1 MKKKLIMLF
10 LSLSLLIFPGCS
22 NRNIDSKDSNIEV
35 RGLTLKISLI
45 TVAYDVYRVNFKNTT
60 EFNEELYKNGGK
72 YGLQYYEWLKNTY
85 STMDSNMKRR
95 LIRIFDDYGGPQY
108 ITETISLD
116 DNASVEEIVEKLNS
130 QSNLALGET
139 LKEDIQVFFN
149 YFYKEYL
156 KDLIQENNP
165 SIEKDVKKMNS
176 FLAKKNTDIF
186 KFMEENSGIK
196 FKKDYKA
203 LFYYDLA
210 PIGAMGF
217 EHENYKISTIQP
229 GTSTDNLLSTPFHEF
244 SHELFRNFTRK
255 DDFTKIAD
263 NLRKDKYLVD
273 SYEKLGKS
281 AYDWIGWCEENLVQ
295 GFTRYLGYKQYGKKI
310 NVNTYA
316 YDLEFYNYLIENN
329 FSTEDVSLE
338 DISIEFYKKVLE
350 EKSK

>member
-1 MKKKLIMLF
+1 MNKKLIMLF

-22 NRNIDSKDSNIEV
+22 NNIDRKGSNIEV

-60 EFNEELYKNGGK
+60 EFNEELYKNSGK

-95 LIRIFDDYGGPQY
+95 LIRIFTNSGSWSYV
-108 ITETISLD
+108 TETISLD
-116 DNASVEEIVEKLNS
+116 DDASVEEIVEKLNN
-130 QSNLALGET
+130 QSNLVLGEA

-149 YFYKEYL
+149 YFYKEHL
-156 KDLIQENNP
+156 KDFIKENNP

-176 FLAKKNTDIF
+176 FLSKKDIDIF

-210 PIGAMGF
+210 PIGAMVF
-217 EHENYKISTIQP
+217 NHENYKISTIHP
-229 GTSTDNLLSTPFHEF
+229 GASKDDLLSTPFHEY
-244 SHELFRNFTRK
+244 SHELFSNFTRK
-255 DDFTKIAD
+255 NDFTKIAD

-281 AYDWIGWCEENLVQ
+281 AYDWIGWCEENLVE
-295 GFTRYLGYKQYGKKI
+295 GFSRYLGYKYYGKKI
-310 NVNTYA
+310 NINTYA
-316 YDLEFYNYLIENN
+316 YDLEFYSYLIENN
-329 FSTEDVSLE
+329 FSPEDVSLE
-338 DISIEFYKKVLE
+338 DISIEFYRKVLD
-350 EKSK
+350 EKFK